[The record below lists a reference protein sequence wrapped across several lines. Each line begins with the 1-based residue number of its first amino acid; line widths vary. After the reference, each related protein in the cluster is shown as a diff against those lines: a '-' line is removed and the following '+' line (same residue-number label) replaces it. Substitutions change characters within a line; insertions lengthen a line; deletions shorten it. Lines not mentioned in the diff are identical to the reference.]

1 MSQSIFR
8 QEWRTQSRRKR
19 RFYAVYMT
27 WLERVGYTITAI
39 LLAGFVGCF
48 FYQVDEWITAEGVE
62 VTSQG
67 GQLVVEASL
76 AGKSVAKAQSG
87 QFAELANF
95 RVQGDDD
102 TILRLTTSGAVSETG
117 YTSRLLASSARDVLS
132 EALVGQ
138 TVQARE
144 DVPLKV
150 TGIQGIEIDA
160 KVAAKPSAE
169 AGEQLD
175 PDRERKATGQV
186 VSGKHTMQ
194 AQLGDLPPQVQDS
207 LRAALKERLVGRGI
221 TVDSVSGGANVAI
234 EDLLAAHAVV
244 KLEAGDGDAA
254 GSALRVAP
262 LKRGFDAR
270 IALEAVDPVIA
281 ELVETALA
289 NGHKVTAN
297 VRVKTGSKP
306 IAYFLLRRS

>member
-1 MSQSIFR
+1 MSRSIFR

-19 RFYAVYMT
+19 RFYAIYMT
-27 WLERVGYTITAI
+27 WLERIGYTITAI
-39 LLAGFVGCF
+39 LLAAFVGCF
-48 FYQVDEWITAEGVE
+48 FYQVDEWITADGVE
-62 VTSQG
+62 VTSQD
-67 GQLVVEASL
+67 GQLFVEASL

-87 QFAELANF
+87 QYAELANF

-102 TILRLTTSGAVSETG
+102 TILRLTTSGAVAETG
-117 YTSRLLASSARDVLS
+117 YTSRLLASSARNVLT

-144 DVPLKV
+144 DIPLKV
-150 TGIQGIEIDA
+150 TGIQSIEIDA
-160 KVAAKPSAE
+160 KVSANPSSE
-169 AGEQLD
+169 PGEQLD
-175 PDRERKATGQV
+175 PDRDRKATGKV

-207 LRAALKERLVGRGI
+207 LRATLKERLVGREI
-221 TVDSVSGGANVAI
+221 TVDSVEAGASVVI
-234 EDLLAAHAVV
+234 GDLLDAHAVV
-244 KLEAGDGDAA
+244 KLEAGDGESAA
-254 GSALRVAP
+254 PALRVAP

-270 IALEAVDPVIA
+270 IALDTVDPVIR
-281 ELVETALA
+281 ELVDTALA

>member
-1 MSQSIFR
+1 LSQSIFR

-62 VTSQG
+62 VISQG

-102 TILRLTTSGAVSETG
+102 TILRLTTTEAVDETG

-132 EALVGQ
+132 EALVGK

-150 TGIQGIEIDA
+150 TGIQSIEIDA

-186 VSGKHTMQ
+186 VSGMHTMQ
-194 AQLGDLPPQVQDS
+194 AQLGDLPPRVQDS
-207 LRAALKERLVGRGI
+207 LRAALKERLVGRAVA
-221 TVDSVSGGANVAI
+221 VDSVSGGANVAI
-234 EDLLAAHAVV
+234 EDLLDAHAVV
-244 KLEAGDGDAA
+244 KLEAGGGVAE

-270 IALEAVDPVIA
+270 IALDRVDPVIA

-297 VRVKTGSKP
+297 VRVRTGSKP